1 MRRDVVGTVLIV
13 VCLAA
18 CHQGD
23 PDKCE
28 QAVRNYATLE
38 YWKRADVLIAK
49 APPAQREA
57 LRKQKL
63 AEFTTKMENG
73 VQTLVTQCVSAND
86 KDTIDCMIAAK
97 TADDAEKCAPVAS
110 TK

>member
-1 MRRDVVGTVLIV
+1 MRAVTFLVVLIV
-13 VCLAA
+13 VAA

-38 YWKRADVLIAK
+38 YWKHADAEIAK
-49 APPAQREA
+49 VPEAQRDA

-63 AEFTTKMENG
+63 ADFTSKMENG

-86 KDTIDCMIAAK
+86 KDTINCMIAAK
-97 TADDAEKCAPVAS
+97 TAEAAEKCAPVAEGR
-110 TK
+110 